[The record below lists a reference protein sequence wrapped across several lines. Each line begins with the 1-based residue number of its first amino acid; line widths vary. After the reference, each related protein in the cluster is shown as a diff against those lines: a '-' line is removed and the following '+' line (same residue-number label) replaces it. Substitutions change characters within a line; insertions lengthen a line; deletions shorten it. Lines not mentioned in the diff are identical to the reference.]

1 MPLFISVTLVLYRVF
16 RLLCFLHGIV
26 FFWKSRRPQLKDRKW
41 NDPSHARL
49 LSLSAKEAAV
59 QIRTGNLKSQ
69 ELVQCYI
76 NRLKEVNPHLNAA
89 ICYRFEQAV
98 CEAQEVD
105 RILAGPVIPPEYSQE
120 RKPLLGIPCTIK
132 ESQSVIGMPH
142 TGGLLSRK
150 GITANVDSPVVRRIR
165 DAGAII
171 IATTN
176 CSELCMWYESS
187 NNVYGTTNN
196 PYNVDCMVGGSSG
209 GEGSI
214 NGAACSVFGIGSD
227 IGGSVRMPCYF
238 CGIFGH
244 KHTPHFT
251 PDGDEFPPTS
261 GDAKYF
267 LARSPMCRYSVD
279 LPLVLD
285 VMAGNAIESTSS
297 LTSKAMAVD
306 ITQLNFFS
314 IPNDGGSWY
323 SSPMDQ
329 ELVAAQ
335 DEVVNH
341 LTSHYGIGVKA
352 TSLRKFRYSLNIW
365 LTALDENDSGPPFC
379 AYMANLDGSVNP
391 FWEFAKWLV
400 GRSPHTIPCIG
411 LGAIEKVMKSAKSK
425 EVSEKIKGITQRLK
439 TELEDLLG
447 SNGILLYP
455 SHPTVAPPHH
465 KAIYTPF
472 NFAYTAVFN
481 IMGFAVTQ
489 VPLGLN
495 SDRLPL
501 GVQIVSTAGND
512 HLTIAVAMELEKT
525 MSKCGW
531 VCPTHFSLH

>member
-1 MPLFISVTLVLYRVF
+1 MPLFISINLFLYRIF
-16 RLLCFLHGIV
+16 CLLCFLHGIV
-26 FFWKSRRPQLKDRKW
+26 FFWRKKRPQLKGRKW
-41 NDPSHARL
+41 NDPSDAKM
-49 LSLSAKEAAV
+49 LSLSTKEAAA
-59 QIRTGNLKSQ
+59 QIRNGNLKSQ

-76 NRLKEVNPHLNAA
+76 SRMKEVNPFLNAA
-89 ICYRFEQAV
+89 ISYRFEQALN
-98 CEAQEVD
+98 EAQEVD
-105 RILAGPVIPPEYSQE
+105 RILAGQTVPAEYSVE
-120 RKPLLGIPCTIK
+120 RKPLLGVPCTIK
-132 ESQSVIGMPH
+132 ESHSVIGMPH
-142 TGGLLSRK
+142 TGGLLRRK
-150 GITANVDSPVVRRIR
+150 GITATVDSPVVRRIR

-196 PYNVDCMVGGSSG
+196 PYNIGCMVGGSSG
-209 GEGSI
+209 GESSI
-214 NGAACSVFGIGSD
+214 NGAACSLFGIGSD
-227 IGGSVRMPCYF
+227 IGGSVRMPCFF

-244 KHTPHFT
+244 KHTPYFT
-251 PDGDEFPPTS
+251 PDGGEFPPTT
-261 GDAKYF
+261 GDAKYY
-267 LARSPMCRYSVD
+267 LARGPMCRYSVD
-279 LPLVLD
+279 LPLILD
-285 VMAGNAIESTSS
+285 VMAGNAIESSFS

-306 ITQLNFFS
+306 ITQLKFFS

-323 SSPMDQ
+323 CSPMDQ
-329 ELVAAQ
+329 ELVTAQ
-335 DEVVNH
+335 NEVIDH
-341 LTSHYGIGVKA
+341 LTHHYGVEVKR
-352 TSLRKFRYSLNIW
+352 TLLRKFRYSLNMW
-365 LTALDENDSGPPFC
+365 LTGLGENDSGPSFC

-391 FWEFAKWLV
+391 FWEFIKWLV

-411 LGAIEKVMKSAKSK
+411 LGAIEKTMEFAKSK
-425 EVSEKIKGITQRLK
+425 EITEKVKGITQRLK

-465 KAIYTPF
+465 KAIYTPL

-481 IMGFAVTQ
+481 ILGFAVTQ

-495 SDRLPL
+495 SQGLPL
-501 GVQIVSTAGND
+501 GVQIVSTSGND

-531 VCPTHFSLH
+531 VCSPHFSLS